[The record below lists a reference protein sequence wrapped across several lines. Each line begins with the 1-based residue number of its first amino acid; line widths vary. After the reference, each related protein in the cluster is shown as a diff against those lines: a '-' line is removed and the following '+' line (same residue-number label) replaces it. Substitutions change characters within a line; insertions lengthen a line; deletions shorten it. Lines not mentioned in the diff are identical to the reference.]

1 MGLWTEEIE
10 TSVAA
15 IYHMDFHEA
24 LQSHMLWG
32 GIEPELDMLSALSK
46 ILQAYIQTVP

>member
-10 TSVAA
+10 TRVAA

-32 GIEPELDMLSALSK
+32 GTEPELDMLSALSK